1 MHRSHNNAN
10 SKNPCY
16 NASKQNQLEDC
27 AMPFA
32 EKLSKLRNERGL
44 TQQEMAGLVGVGIA
58 QMRRYEK
65 GNSSPTLEV
74 IKNIARTLGISA
86 DELIFDENERVA
98 AAKIIDRKLLE
109 QFELVSKLSS
119 HDKEAI
125 KTILDSMIL
134 KSRLEEAMP
143 SRTDAD
149 WSKQMH
155 SVVTEFR
162 KGAEDYSDKQIES
175 IVDEAVGAVRKAG

>member
-1 MHRSHNNAN
+1 MCRSHNNADF
-10 SKNPCY
+10 KNPCY
-16 NASKQNQLEDC
+16 NASNQHPLEDC
-27 AMPFA
+27 VMPFA

-44 TQQEMAGLVGVGIA
+44 TQQDMASLIGVGIA

-65 GNSSPTLEV
+65 GKSSPTLEV

-86 DELIFDENERVA
+86 DELIFDKNERVA
-98 AAKIIDRKLLE
+98 ACKILDRKLLE
-109 QFELVSKLSS
+109 QFELVSQLSS

-143 SRTDAD
+143 SRTDAA
-149 WSKQMH
+149 WGKEMR
-155 SVVTEFR
+155 SVVAEFR
-162 KGAEDYSDKQIES
+162 EGAQDYSDKQIES
-175 IVDEAVGAVRKAG
+175 IVDDAVDAVRKAG

>member
-1 MHRSHNNAN
+1 MCRPHNNADF
-10 SKNPCY
+10 KNPCY
-16 NASKQNQLEDC
+16 NASNQHQPEDC
-27 AMPFA
+27 IMPFA

-44 TQQEMAGLVGVGIA
+44 TQQDMASLIGVGIA

-65 GNSSPTLEV
+65 GKSSPTLEV

-86 DELIFDENERVA
+86 DELIFDKNERVA
-98 AAKIIDRKLLE
+98 AAKILDRKLLE
-109 QFELVSKLSS
+109 QFELVSQLSA

-143 SRTDAD
+143 SRTDAA
-149 WSKQMH
+149 WGKEMR
-155 SVVTEFR
+155 SVVAEFR
-162 KGAEDYSDKQIES
+162 KGAQDYSDKQIES
-175 IVDEAVGAVRKAG
+175 IVDEAVDAVRKAG